1 MNTTKSTGTAK
12 TLGLIDGETV
22 EIIKGDDWVASVVR
36 KDGRRWEFVIDGDAY
51 TSVSGAE
58 KITIRR

>member
-12 TLGLIDGETV
+12 SLGLIDGETV
-22 EIIKGDDWVASVVR
+22 EISRSGEWVAAAVR